1 MLWSKKCNNWFQNV
15 VWWKYKVAEN
25 GNNNVEVLE
34 YLLKYLKIILKYSY

>member
-1 MLWSKKCNNWFQNV
+1 MLWSKNV